1 LDIGCGRDELLDI
14 LAEKFP
20 RSECVGIDL
29 RQTEP
34 GKKRFQ
40 NEQFLRADC
49 LHLPLRS
56 KSAQLAFSASL
67 LEHLQS
73 AEPAVAEMQRV
84 LEPEGTLV
92 VGLPTEN
99 RLYGIAR
106 RLMGLRKPA
115 DHFHKCGYVEAILD
129 REFMSS
135 HARKLP
141 LSFLPNFLSL
151 YHVTVYGER
160 FAVGPPS
167 P

>member
-1 LDIGCGRDELLDI
+1 
-14 LAEKFP
+14 
-20 RSECVGIDL
+20 
-29 RQTEP
+29 
-34 GKKRFQ
+34 
-40 NEQFLRADC
+40 
-49 LHLPLRS
+49 
-56 KSAQLAFSASL
+56 
-67 LEHLQS
+67 
-73 AEPAVAEMQRV
+73 MQRV

-160 FAVGPPS
+160 FAVGPSLALGTEEPMLRRQETRRIA
-167 P
+167 